1 MREVLGIHHLGDIRQ
16 SVEVVTYQIETLQR
30 LTQLLEARRQL
41 NQSERLY
48 GKMLE
53 ISQLA
58 DVLANDEVVG
68 LWAKA
73 KDADE
78 ILKIVEE
85 NS

>member
-1 MREVLGIHHLGDIRQ
+1 MITLAEP
-16 SVEVVTYQIETLQR
+16 VEFGNPENDPVYVVAALTAADHGAHIEAL
-30 LTQLLEARRQL
+30 
-41 NQSERLY
+41 
-48 GKMLE
+48 
-53 ISQLA
+53 SQLA